1 MQLSS
6 LRLVPVPMF
15 NDNYLW
21 LLIAPNGNTV
31 AVDVGDYDVLDAY
44 LQAHQ
49 LTLTTVLITHHHRDH
64 TAGLPE
70 LKKKHPDVPIYGS
83 ATITGIT
90 HVVNGG
96 DIFTIADIGRLLV
109 LDISGHTKIH
119 LAFYQ
124 LTEKILFCSD
134 CLFSAGCGRIF
145 DGDPVSFY
153 QSIQKISLLADDT
166 RLCAA
171 HEYTL
176 SNLEFAL
183 AVEPNNIAMQKH
195 QQRCTVLRQ
204 QNQPTLPTRLGN
216 EKRYNPFLR
225 CHLLSQR
232 IHLLTG
238 EPCENG
244 QQAFTALRRYKNTWQ
259 AETLVK

>member
-1 MQLSS
+1 M
-6 LRLVPVPMF
+6 
-15 NDNYLW
+15 
-21 LLIAPNGNTV
+21 
-31 AVDVGDYDVLDAY
+31 
-44 LQAHQ
+44 
-49 LTLTTVLITHHHRDH
+49 
-64 TAGLPE
+64 
-70 LKKKHPDVPIYGS
+70 
-83 ATITGIT
+83 
-90 HVVNGG
+90 
-96 DIFTIADIGRLLV
+96 
-109 LDISGHTKIH
+109 DISGHTKIH

-145 DGDPVSFY
+145 DGDAQSFY

-183 AVEPNNIAMQKH
+183 AVEPDNIAMQKH

-204 QNQPTLPTRLGN
+204 QNQLGN

>member
-15 NDNYLW
+15 SDNYLW

-119 LAFYQ
+119 L
-124 LTEKILFCSD
+124 C
-134 CLFSAGCGRIF
+134 
-145 DGDPVSFY
+145 
-153 QSIQKISLLADDT
+153 T
-166 RLCAA
+166 R
-171 HEYTL
+171 
-176 SNLEFAL
+176 
-183 AVEPNNIAMQKH
+183 Q
-195 QQRCTVLRQ
+195 
-204 QNQPTLPTRLGN
+204 
-216 EKRYNPFLR
+216 FL
-225 CHLLSQR
+225 
-232 IHLLTG
+232 
-238 EPCENG
+238 
-244 QQAFTALRRYKNTWQ
+244 
-259 AETLVK
+259 